1 MAPSWAAREAGDI
14 AVIMELVMLETPRG
28 LFNPRRKG
36 KELVG
41 WGEQR
46 QQWQLS
52 EPDREGARA
61 GPGTFASEGV
71 SQQLPVFRVPG
82 GVRGFQPA
90 AGCSWGF
97 FHHAGTPQELFGW
110 ILAGMKQSGPCRPP
124 WEEWSGG
131 KDPASP
137 LLTEGTHTGFWRA
150 PGHTLGTLFC

>member
-1 MAPSWAAREAGDI
+1 
-14 AVIMELVMLETPRG
+14 MELVMLETPRG

-36 KELVG
+36 KESVG

-46 QQWQLS
+46 QQRQLS

-97 FHHAGTPQELFGW
+97 FHHAGTLQELFGW

-131 KDPASP
+131 KDPALP

-150 PGHTLGTLFC
+150 RGHTLGMLFC